1 MAIDKFGDKTVVGSE
16 AELFAVFESPPPET
30 LAVLVMLFVPTAVP
44 NPTLTEKLKTL
55 VLFPATF
62 EIAVELAQVITCG
75 EAALE
80 LQDQAAAFVPPGVT
94 VPAVPPLTVKPT
106 GSVSVTVTVPTVA
119 AVPLF
124 AAVSV

>member
-62 EIAVELAQVITCG
+62 EIAVELVQVMTCG
-75 EAALE
+75 
-80 LQDQAAAFVPPGVT
+80 AAAFELQAQFASFAPLMVT
-94 VPAVPPLTVKPT
+94 TPAEPPLTESPVGK
-106 GSVSVTVTVPTVA
+106 VSVTVIAAEVV
-119 AVPLF
+119 AVPGL
-124 AAVSV
+124 VRVIV